1 MFLFRIALSPLCSFC
16 NTEEETVV
24 HIFYS
29 CVFAKNLWSDLKK
42 SLESV
47 LHLPDLTPQSAIF
60 GFFDIDPSIYL
71 ITNHL
76 LLIFKFHVYSA
87 RSIKKVN
94 IDILKRKIK
103 KVQETEKNISQ
114 TNENK
119 YAKYKKKF
127 EISRTTLV
135 IFVKDVFLINIKR
148 NIGVS
153 GGVIYSTFLC
163 CSSCI

>member
-1 MFLFRIALSPLCSFC
+1 MFLFRIAPSPLCSFC

-29 CVFAKNLWSDLKK
+29 CVFAKNLWNNFKK
-42 SLESV
+42 LLESV

-60 GFFDIDPSIYL
+60 FFFFYVDPSVCL

-76 LLIFKFHVYSA
+76 LLIFKFHVYNT

-94 IDILKRKIK
+94 IDILKRTIK

-119 YAKYKKKF
+119 YAKYKKKW
-127 EISRTTLV
+127 
-135 IFVKDVFLINIKR
+135 KFLEQH
-148 NIGVS
+148 
-153 GGVIYSTFLC
+153 
-163 CSSCI
+163 

>member
-1 MFLFRIALSPLCSFC
+1 MLLKATIAK
-16 NTEEETVV
+16 TKY
-24 HIFYS
+24 YS
-29 CVFAKNLWSDLKK
+29 K
-42 SLESV
+42 SV

-60 GFFDIDPSIYL
+60 GFFGIDPSVYL

-76 LLIFKFHVYSA
+76 LLIFKFHVYNA

-119 YAKYKKKF
+119 YAKYKKKW
-127 EISRTTLV
+127 
-135 IFVKDVFLINIKR
+135 KFLEQH
-148 NIGVS
+148 
-153 GGVIYSTFLC
+153 
-163 CSSCI
+163 